1 MMSVEKR
8 GTAKSEGS
16 PSERVGVWD
25 RMLAAAAA
33 TLVLWAVLVS
43 VLAGEV
49 LPFALGLGV
58 LYAVLAAA
66 TLLLPGRVVYWVA
79 IVVSIATLAGGAQF
93 VVSDLGH
100 PESALA
106 FVPALLPELA
116 RLTVIAAAVGAL
128 RRWDANLARR
138 VVQVPVGVFVV
149 LALVSVGLSVAQ
161 DDDVVQS
168 GDLLV
173 EGKDILWMPDLLT
186 APAGQVG
193 VFIENKDP
201 VRHTF
206 VIEQLGVEVEVP
218 TSASRRV
225 EFTAPAGTYEIICTV
240 LGHENMT
247 GTLVISG

>member
-16 PSERVGVWD
+16 PSERAGIWD

-66 TLLLPGRVVYWVA
+66 TLLWPGRVVYWVA

-116 RLTVIAAAVGAL
+116 RLTVIAAAIGAL
-128 RRWDANLARR
+128 RRWDAKLARR

-161 DDDVVQS
+161 DDDMVQS

-186 APAGQVG
+186 APAGQIG

-206 VIEQLGVEVEVP
+206 VIEQLDVEVELP

-225 EFTAPAGTYEIICTV
+225 EFLAPAGTYEITCTV

>member
-1 MMSVEKR
+1 MSVEKR
-8 GTAKSEGS
+8 GIAENEGS
-16 PSERVGVWD
+16 PSERGGIWD
-25 RMLAAAAA
+25 RVLAAAAA

-58 LYAVLAAA
+58 LYAVVAAA
-66 TLLLPGRVVYWVA
+66 TLLWPGRVVYWVA

-116 RLTVIAAAVGAL
+116 RLTVIVAAVGAL
-128 RRWDANLARR
+128 RRWDTNLVRR
-138 VVQVPVGVFVV
+138 VVLVPVGMFVV
-149 LALVSVGLSVAQ
+149 LAVVSVGLSVAQ

-186 APAGQVG
+186 APAGRVG

-206 VIEQLGVEVEVP
+206 VIEQLDVEVEVP
-218 TSASRRV
+218 TSTSRRV

>member
-1 MMSVEKR
+1 MSVEKR
-8 GTAKSEGS
+8 GTVKNDDS
-16 PSERVGVWD
+16 PSERPGVWD
-25 RMLAAAAA
+25 RVLAAAAA
-33 TLVLWAVLVS
+33 TVALWAVLVS
-43 VLAGEV
+43 FLAGEV
-49 LPFALGLGV
+49 LPFAVGLGV
-58 LYAVLAAA
+58 LYGVLAAA
-66 TLLLPGRVVYWVA
+66 ALLWPGRVVYWVA
-79 IVVSIATLAGGAQF
+79 IVVSIVTLAGGAQF

-116 RLTVIAAAVGAL
+116 RLTVIFAAVGAL
-128 RRWDANLARR
+128 RRWDTNLARR
-138 VVQVPVGVFVV
+138 VVAVSVGVFVV

-161 DDDVVQS
+161 DDDVAQN

-193 VFIENKDP
+193 VFIENRDP

-206 VIEQLGVEVEVP
+206 VIEQLGVEVELP

-225 EFTAPAGTYEIICTV
+225 EFSAPAGTYQIICTV
-240 LGHENMT
+240 PGHENMT

>member
-1 MMSVEKR
+1 MR
-8 GTAKSEGS
+8 NDDS
-16 PSERVGVWD
+16 PSARAGVWD
-25 RMLAAAAA
+25 RVLASAAA
-33 TLVLWAVLVS
+33 TLALWAVLVS
-43 VLAGEV
+43 LLAGEV
-49 LPFALGLGV
+49 LPFAVGLGV
-58 LYAVLAAA
+58 LYGGLAVA
-66 TLLLPGRVVYWVA
+66 TLLWPGRVVYWVA
-79 IVVSIATLAGGAQF
+79 IVVSIATLAGGVQF

-100 PESALA
+100 PESALG

-116 RLTVIAAAVGAL
+116 RLTVIVAAVGAL
-128 RRWDANLARR
+128 RRWNASLARR
-138 VVQVPVGVFVV
+138 VVLVPVGVFVV

-161 DDDVVQS
+161 DDDLAQS

-173 EGKDILWMPDLLT
+173 ESKDILWMPDMLT
-186 APAGQVG
+186 AEAGQVG

-206 VIEQLGVEVEVP
+206 VIEQLDVEVELP

-225 EFTAPAGTYEIICTV
+225 EFLAPAGTYEITCTV